1 MNAINRSIDNYTA
14 FQSQAERMGSLRV
27 SAPPRRTEASDSV
40 AQTANGSAASQNPV
54 DLNEFANFQAMLRN
68 ELSPVTTEMDTELSS
83 LSRTLDEIAAEV
95 RSGSYSVDATATAA
109 RLNNLELL
117 LR

>member
-14 FQSQAERMGSLRV
+14 FQAQAERSGSLRV
-27 SAPPRRTEASDSV
+27 SAPPRRAESSDSV
-40 AQTANGSAASQNPV
+40 ALTANGNAASENPV
-54 DLNEFANFQAMLRN
+54 DLNEFANFQAMLKR
-68 ELSPVTTEMDTELSS
+68 ELEPTELAGDTELTG
-83 LSRTLDEIAAEV
+83 LSRTLDEISTEV
-95 RSGSYSVDATATAA
+95 RNGTYNVDATATAA

>member
-1 MNAINRSIDNYTA
+1 MNAINSSIDNYTT
-14 FQSQAERMGSLRV
+14 FQAQAERSGSLRV
-27 SAPPRRTEASDSV
+27 SAPPRRAESAESV
-40 AQTANGSAASQNPV
+40 AQTANGSAASENPV
-54 DLNEFANFQAMLRN
+54 DLSEFANFQAMLKR
-68 ELSPVTTEMDTELSS
+68 ELQPSELTGDTELSG

-95 RSGSYSVDATATAA
+95 RNGTYNIDATATAA

>member
-1 MNAINRSIDNYTA
+1 MNAINRSIDSYTA
-14 FQSQAERMGSLRV
+14 FQTQAERTGSLRV
-27 SAPPRRTEASDSV
+27 SAPPRRSDSSNYV
-40 AQTANGSAASQNPV
+40 AQTESGNAASQNPV

-68 ELSPVTTEMDTELSS
+68 ELSPAAVNGEADISS

-95 RSGSYSVDATATAA
+95 RGGSFTVDATATAA

>member
-1 MNAINRSIDNYTA
+1 MNAITRSIDNYTA
-14 FQSQAERMGSLRV
+14 YQLQSDRSGSLRV
-27 SAPPRRTEASDSV
+27 SAPPRRAEAAESV
-40 AQTANGSAASQNPV
+40 AQTANGNAASENPV
-54 DLNEFANFQAMLRN
+54 DLSEFANFQALLKR
-68 ELSPVTTEMDTELSS
+68 ELVSPDLQADTELSG

-95 RSGSYSVDATATAA
+95 RQGTYNVDATATAA